1 MRKILTQN
9 RRVRFR
15 QYGKIFTWKMPDK
28 WPNCS
33 KMWQETLTLRPKKRK
48 EMKELS
54 SEVENKPSSNGE
66 KYPRFS
72 CFSPVFGIKKRN

>member
-1 MRKILTQN
+1 MAQKVAENIN
-9 RRVRFR
+9 F
-15 QYGKIFTWKMPDK
+15 KA
-28 WPNCS
+28 
-33 KMWQETLTLRPKKRK
+33 KKRK

-72 CFSPVFGIKKRN
+72 CFPPFFGIKKRD